1 MFNFKRFIELY
12 KTKELRH
19 VACHDY
25 DNSYNCDGCIIS
37 YSNLAKHGLDKHVF
51 DSHSSCCTDLIAE
64 FVKYLGKNVNTEEI
78 KCTCSDRI
86 AYLISELE
94 RVNINCM
101 EIE

>member
-19 VACHDY
+19 ANC
-25 DNSYNCDGCIIS
+25 YNCDGCIIS

-51 DSHSSCCTDLIAE
+51 DSHNSCCTDFIAE

-78 KCTCSDRI
+78 NCTCSDRI

-94 RVNINCM
+94 RVNKNYM

>member
-19 VACHDY
+19 VVCNDY
-25 DNSYNCDGCIIS
+25 NNSYSCDGCIIS

-51 DSHSSCCTDLIAE
+51 DSHNSCCTDLIAE

-78 KCTCSDRI
+78 NTCSDRI